1 MDPWPQ
7 PLISWG
13 LHPGCSLSVHATW
26 NVSHTW
32 SDCSLE
38 SDEVMLGQEGC
49 GVGVS
54 EGLTAYLKAE
64 PGLSH
69 CNLSPLTCDTK
80 THVHI

>member
-13 LHPGCSLSVHATW
+13 LHPGCSLSVRATW

-54 EGLTAYLKAE
+54 EGLAAYPRAKQSLE
-64 PGLSH
+64 SVIST
-69 CNLSPLTCDTK
+69 SPL
-80 THVHI
+80 